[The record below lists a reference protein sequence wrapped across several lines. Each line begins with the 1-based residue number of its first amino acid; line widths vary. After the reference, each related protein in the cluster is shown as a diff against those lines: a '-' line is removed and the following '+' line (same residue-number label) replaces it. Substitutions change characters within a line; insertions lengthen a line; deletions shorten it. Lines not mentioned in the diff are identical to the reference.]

1 MLRKTYGEKA
11 AGYKTKQ
18 NKKQKKN
25 ERDENLRE
33 MLRWTKQN
41 WVKKYYK
48 LLRYTQI
55 SATVMSNLTSPHFI
69 NVFY

>member
-1 MLRKTYGEKA
+1 
-11 AGYKTKQ
+11 
-18 NKKQKKN
+18 
-25 ERDENLRE
+25 

-55 SATVMSNLTSPHFI
+55 SATVMSNLLTSPHFI

>member
-41 WVKKYYK
+41 WVKKI
-48 LLRYTQI
+48 LQTFEVHSNI
-55 SATVMSNLTSPHFI
+55 SNCHE
-69 NVFY
+69 